1 MTVARHVPTL
11 LSRPLLYVLA
21 TRHADDRLQFF
32 NERFDMGSISMR
44 SLLLG

>member
-1 MTVARHVPTL
+1 L
-11 LSRPLLYVLA
+11 LNVLA